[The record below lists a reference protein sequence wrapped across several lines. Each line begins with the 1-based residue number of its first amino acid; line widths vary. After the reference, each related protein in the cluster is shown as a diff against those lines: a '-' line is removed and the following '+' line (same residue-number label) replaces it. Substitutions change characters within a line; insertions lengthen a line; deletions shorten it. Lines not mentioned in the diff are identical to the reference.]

1 MVSDFG
7 NHPAARGGLISL
19 KSVLLLADLQN
30 GLNME
35 CGVWV
40 CSSLP
45 KYNSPDKGK
54 QRGGLS
60 RCPMA
65 GNSPGSRLIIWR
77 CQCSF
82 LYWWQQSLLKE
93 RQGNMWVPSLGINL
107 QSMSWMQSSSPQ
119 PSRVPLTKT
128 WRGRDWHREVGL
140 LTLVF
145 LIASF

>member
-1 MVSDFG
+1 MVLMVSDVG
-7 NHPAARGGLISL
+7 NHPAARGDLISL

-30 GLNME
+30 GLSME

-54 QRGGLS
+54 QRGSLS

-65 GNSPGSRLIIWR
+65 GNSPGSRLIVWR

-82 LYWWQQSLLKE
+82 LY
-93 RQGNMWVPSLGINL
+93 
-107 QSMSWMQSSSPQ
+107 
-119 PSRVPLTKT
+119 
-128 WRGRDWHREVGL
+128 
-140 LTLVF
+140 
-145 LIASF
+145 